1 MGLNASLDVQATDGA
16 VTVRLTVTNEGDDPV
31 ELTFSSG
38 QTAEFV
44 AASDDDVAWR
54 WSEGQ
59 LFTQQI
65 RTLTLDPGESLSAE
79 GAWSDPRPGEYT
91 VEASLVATEQQPTAT
106 ATVSL

>member
-1 MGLNASLDVQATDGA
+1 MGLNASLDVHSADDA
-16 VTVRLTVTNEGDDPV
+16 VTVRLTVTNDGADPV
-31 ELTFSSG
+31 ELTFTSG

-44 AASDDDVAWR
+44 VTADDTAVWR

-79 GAWSDPRPGEYT
+79 GTWREPQAGEYT
-91 VEASLVATEQQPTAT
+91 VEASLVAAEQQPTAT
-106 ATVSL
+106 APLTV